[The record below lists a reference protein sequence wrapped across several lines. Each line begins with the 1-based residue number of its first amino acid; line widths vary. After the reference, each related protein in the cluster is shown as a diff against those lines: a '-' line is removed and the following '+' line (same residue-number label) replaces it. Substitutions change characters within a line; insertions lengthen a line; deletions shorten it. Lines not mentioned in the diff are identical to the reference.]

1 MSGVVVIIPAF
12 NEEDLIGE
20 TVQAALS
27 MPEVDEVVVVDDG
40 SEDETAFVAYDAG
53 ARVIQLDFNQGKGAA
68 LNAGLA
74 DTESEIVLMID
85 ADLGATAAETRK
97 LLEPILANQA
107 DMSIALMKAP
117 PGHKGGFGLVTK
129 LSKWAIR
136 KYGGV
141 EVTAPLSGQRAI
153 RRKLLE
159 DIGGFE
165 MGFGVET
172 ALTIDALRK
181 GYRIVEVPLPLTH
194 RVTGRDWR
202 GFLHRGRQFYDI
214 LKAVWRRRKMP
225 GNRRGQGYRRSNSR
239 NRKH

>member
-12 NEEDLIGE
+12 NEEDLISE
-20 TVQAALS
+20 TVKAALS
-27 MPEVDEVVVVDDG
+27 MPEVDEVIVVDDG
-40 SEDETAFVAYDAG
+40 SEDKTAFVAYEAG
-53 ARVIQLDFNQGKGAA
+53 ARVIQLDSNQGKGAA

-74 DTESEIVLMID
+74 DTTSEIVLMID
-85 ADLGATAAETRK
+85 ADLGSTAVETRK
-97 LLEPILANQA
+97 LLEPLLAGQA
-107 DMSIALMKAP
+107 DMSIAIMKAP

-129 LSKWAIR
+129 LSKWAIG

-165 MGFGVET
+165 KGFGVET

-181 GYRIVEVPLPLTH
+181 GYRIVEVPLHLTH
-194 RVTGRDWR
+194 RVTGRNLR
-202 GFLHRGRQFYDI
+202 GFLHRGHQFYDI
-214 LKAVWRRRKMP
+214 IKAVWRRRKMLSNP
-225 GNRRGQGYRRSNSR
+225 PGQGYRRHNDR
-239 NRKH
+239 DTKQ